1 MNALVQ
7 QSNIVAVQI
16 SQMAD
21 ILGLGNVDP
30 IELKNT
36 LIATAFNN
44 GDKEISDAQMASLL
58 IVAGQYKLNPW
69 TKEIYAFP
77 DKNKGIIPV
86 VGVDGWSRIINSSDN
101 FDGME
106 FRYSENML
114 QMEGAKVTAPEWI
127 ECVIYRSDRKF
138 PTVVRE
144 YLTEC
149 YRAPFKGKFGDVI
162 GPWQSH
168 PSRFLRHKA
177 TIQCARLAFGFVGI
191 YDQDEAER
199 INESGTTKTVQ
210 GFDETVVPDGYQ
222 DFENDHLPHLQN
234 EAQFGMERLGVAH
247 SALPRNTWSKHL
259 WTTHSVALKKVAELA
274 DQALARQGETYDHSP
289 A

>member
-1 MNALVQ
+1 MNTPV
-7 QSNIVAVQI
+7 QSNIVTAQI

-86 VGVDGWSRIINSSDN
+86 VGLDGWSRIINSSSN

-114 QMEGAKVTAPEWI
+114 TMDGAKVPAPEWI
-127 ECVIYRSDRKF
+127 ECVIHRSDRKF

-149 YRAPFKGKFGDVI
+149 YRAPFKGKYGDVI

-199 INESGTTKTVQ
+199 IRENNTVKTVQ
-210 GFDETVVPDGYQ
+210 GQAETVVPDGYQ
-222 DFENDHLPHLQN
+222 AFEDEHLSVLKT
-234 EAQFGMERLGVAH
+234 EAQYGTDRLIQAH
-247 SALPRNTWSKHL
+247 GGLPKNDWSKHL
-259 WTTHSVALKKVAELA
+259 WTTHSSNLKSIAALA
-274 DQALARQGETYDHSP
+274 DQHLANQGETYEHSP

>member
-7 QSNIVAVQI
+7 
-16 SQMAD
+16 
-21 ILGLGNVDP
+21 
-30 IELKNT
+30 NT
-36 LIATAFNN
+36 LITTQITHVAETLGLANVNPQELKETLIQTAFRT
-44 GDKEISDAQMASLL
+44 ETQATDAQMASLL

-86 VGVDGWSRIINSSDN
+86 VGVDGWSRIINGNSN

-106 FRYSENML
+106 FKFSENMVR
-114 QMEGAKVTAPEWI
+114 MEGAKVDAPEWV
-127 ECVIYRSDRKF
+127 ECVIYRKDRTH

-144 YLTEC
+144 YLSEC
-149 YRAPFKGKFGDVI
+149 YRPPFKSKTGYVVE

-191 YDQDEAER
+191 HDQDEAER
-199 INESGTTKTVQ
+199 IAESGQHVKDVTPDTADNRPVLTDKQAEAAIKKINNKQVELQQIIDYYIISDEQLNYIKAKTEVLEH
-210 GFDETVVPDGYQ
+210 DPV
-222 DFENDHLPHLQN
+222 
-234 EAQFGMERLGVAH
+234 
-247 SALPRNTWSKHL
+247 
-259 WTTHSVALKKVAELA
+259 
-274 DQALARQGETYDHSP
+274 
-289 A
+289 

>member
-1 MNALVQ
+1 MNTPVQ
-7 QSNIVAVQI
+7 
-16 SQMAD
+16 
-21 ILGLGNVDP
+21 
-30 IELKNT
+30 NT
-36 LIATAFNN
+36 LITTQITHVAETLGLANVNPQELKETLIQTAFRT
-44 GDKEISDAQMASLL
+44 ETQATDAQMASLL

-86 VGVDGWSRIINSSDN
+86 VGVDGWSRIINGNSN

-106 FRYSENML
+106 FKFSENMVR
-114 QMEGAKVTAPEWI
+114 MEGAKVDAPEWV
-127 ECVIYRSDRKF
+127 ECVIYRKDRTH

-144 YLTEC
+144 YLSEC
-149 YRAPFKGKFGDVI
+149 YRAPFKSKTGYVVE

-191 YDQDEAER
+191 HDQDEAER
-199 INESGTTKTVQ
+199 IAESGQPVKDVTPNIP
-210 GFDETVVPDGYQ
+210 EGYQ
-222 DFENDHLPHLQN
+222 EFEDQHLNNMRALAMEGSEALQTGYV
-234 EAQFGMERLGVAH
+234 E
-247 SALPRNTWSKHL
+247 LPKGECKKHFWSI
-259 WTTHSVALKKVAELA
+259 HSVSLKEAAQRA
-274 DQALARQGETYDHSP
+274 DQPQGETYEHSP

>member
-1 MNALVQ
+1 MNAPV
-7 QSNIVAVQI
+7 QSNIVTTQI

-30 IELKNT
+30 VELKNT
-36 LIATAFNN
+36 LVATAFNT
-44 GDKEISDAQMASLL
+44 DKAISDEQMASLL

-77 DKNKGIIPV
+77 SNKGIIPV

-114 QMEGAKVTAPEWI
+114 QMDGAKVPAPEWI
-127 ECVIYRSDRKF
+127 ECIIHRSDRKF

-144 YLTEC
+144 YLIEC
-149 YRAPFKGKFGDVI
+149 YQKPRGNSGYA

-199 INESGTTKTVQ
+199 IRENNTVKTVQ
-210 GFDETVVPDGYQ
+210 GHDETAMPEGYQ
-222 DFENDHLPHLQN
+222 NFENEHLSVLKN
-234 EAQFGMERLGVAH
+234 EAQFGTDRLIQAH
-247 SALPRNTWSKHL
+247 GNLPKNDWSKYL
-259 WTTHSVALKKVAELA
+259 WTTHSIALKAVAELA

>member
-1 MNALVQ
+1 MNAPVQ
-7 QSNIVAVQI
+7 
-16 SQMAD
+16 
-21 ILGLGNVDP
+21 
-30 IELKNT
+30 NT
-36 LIATAFNN
+36 LITTQITHVAETLGLANVNPQELKETLIQTAFRT
-44 GDKEISDAQMASLL
+44 ETQATDAQMASLL

-86 VGVDGWSRIINSSDN
+86 VGVDGWSRIINGNSN

-106 FRYSENML
+106 FKFSENMVR
-114 QMEGAKVTAPEWI
+114 MEGAKVDAPEWV
-127 ECVIYRSDRKF
+127 ECVIYRKDRTH

-144 YLTEC
+144 YLSEC
-149 YRAPFKGKFGDVI
+149 YRAPFKSKTGYVVE

-191 YDQDEAER
+191 HDQDEAER
-199 INESGTTKTVQ
+199 IAESGQPVKDVTPNIP
-210 GFDETVVPDGYQ
+210 EGYQ
-222 DFENDHLPHLQN
+222 EFEDQHLNNMRALAMEGSEALQTGYV
-234 EAQFGMERLGVAH
+234 E
-247 SALPRNTWSKHL
+247 LPKGECKKYFWSI
-259 WTTHSVALKKVAELA
+259 HSVSLKEVAQRA
-274 DQALARQGETYDHSP
+274 DQPQGEVYEHSP

>member
-1 MNALVQ
+1 MNAPVQ
-7 QSNIVAVQI
+7 NSIITTQI

-30 IELKNT
+30 VELKNT

-114 QMEGAKVTAPEWI
+114 QMDGAKVPAPEWI

-149 YRAPFKGKFGDVI
+149 YRAPFKGKYGDVI

-199 INESGTTKTVQ
+199 IRENNTVKTVR
-210 GFDETVVPDGYQ
+210 GHDETTSSRLEDTRPALTEKQANSAIKKIKNGEV
-222 DFENDHLPHLQN
+222 ELQQIIDYYVISDDLLN
-234 EAQFGMERLGVAH
+234 HIKSQIEVIEH
-247 SALPRNTWSKHL
+247 D
-259 WTTHSVALKKVAELA
+259 SV
-274 DQALARQGETYDHSP
+274 
-289 A
+289 

>member
-1 MNALVQ
+1 MNAPV
-7 QSNIVAVQI
+7 QSNIVTAQI
-16 SQMAD
+16 NQMAD
-21 ILGLGNVDP
+21 LLGLGNVDP
-30 IELKNT
+30 VELKNT

-44 GDKEISDAQMASLL
+44 GEKEISDAQMASLL

-77 DKNKGIIPV
+77 STKGIIPV

-106 FRYSENML
+106 FRYSEATL
-114 QMEGAKVTAPEWI
+114 QMDGAKVTAPEWI
-127 ECVIYRSDRKF
+127 ECVIHRSDRKF

-149 YRAPFKGKFGDVI
+149 YRAPFKTKTGYMVE

-199 INESGTTKTVQ
+199 IRENNTVKTVQ
-210 GFDETVVPDGYQ
+210 GHDEPSHPDGYQ
-222 DFENDHLPHLQN
+222 EFEDTHLADMRALAL
-234 EAQFGMERLGVAH
+234 EGME
-247 SALPRNTWSKHL
+247 ALE
-259 WTTHSVALKKVAELA
+259 AGYAELPKGKSRSHFWNTHKESLKAAAEKA
-274 DQALARQGETYDHSP
+274 DQHTGDTYEHSP

>member
-1 MNALVQ
+1 MNAPVHNTLV
-7 QSNIVAVQI
+7 STQI
-16 SQMAD
+16 MQMAD
-21 ILGLGNVDP
+21 VLGLGNVDP

-36 LIATAFNN
+36 LISTAFNN

-86 VGVDGWSRIINSSDN
+86 VGVDGWPRIINSNSHFN
-101 FDGME
+101 GME
-106 FRYSENML
+106 YRYSESML
-114 QMEGAKVTAPEWI
+114 TMDGAKVHAPEWV
-127 ECVIYRSDRKF
+127 ECIIYRKDRDH

-144 YLTEC
+144 YLIEC
-149 YRAPFKGKFGDVI
+149 YKTPFKGKYGEI
-162 GPWQSH
+162 TGPWQSH

-199 INESGTTKTVQ
+199 IQESGTVKTVQ
-210 GFDETVVPDGYQ
+210 GHTETVVPDGYQ
-222 DFENDHLPHLQN
+222 AFEDEYLSHLN
-234 EAQFGMERLGVAH
+234 TEAQYGSARLQAAYI
-247 SALPRNTWSKHL
+247 ALPKGDCKKMF
-259 WTTHSVALKKVAELA
+259 WTNHAEDLKAVAELA
-274 DQALARQGETYDHSP
+274 DQALTRQGETYDHSP